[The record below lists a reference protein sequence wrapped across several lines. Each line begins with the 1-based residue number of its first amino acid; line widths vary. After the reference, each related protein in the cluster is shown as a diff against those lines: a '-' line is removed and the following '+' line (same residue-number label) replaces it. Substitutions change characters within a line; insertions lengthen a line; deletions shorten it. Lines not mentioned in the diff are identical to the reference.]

1 MVKVGKWIAKNKILI
16 LILATVL
23 LIPSFIG
30 MKTMKTNY
38 DLLTYLPKNLDTVK
52 GQDIVVDQFGM
63 GAFSMVVV
71 ENKALKDTAKLEA
84 DIEKIPHVNNVL
96 WYDDVCDLNLPIE
109 MIPEDLRN
117 KFFKGDATMMLVLLD
132 DTSSSD
138 TSLQAERDIREV
150 LDKDCYI
157 SGIPSVMNDIQDLT
171 EQELPIYVSIAV
183 ILSLIAMLLLTDSFV
198 VPFLFLIDIGYAVLY
213 NMGTNQVF
221 GKISYITKAIA
232 AILQL
237 GVTMDYSI
245 FLLGSYRENKA
256 RFPNDKNRAMGHAIA
271 NTFKSIIGS
280 SVTTIA
286 GFIALCFMSFTLGF
300 DLGLVMAKGVLFG
313 VITCIT
319 VLPSL
324 VLFFDK
330 PIEATTHRSLLG
342 HIDKASDFITKHYK
356 IWLIIFAIMF
366 VPALWGNN
374 HVENYYDMSSSL
386 PTNLVSQIGNTKVTE
401 DFGSSTIDMVLYDK
415 DLPAKTKKE
424 LIDSISDV
432 EGVNYCLGLE
442 SIVGTSIPDSII
454 PDDVKSMLQSDEYEM
469 CFIGTDYYVG
479 SDEANKQTGDLKA
492 ILEKVDSKAMLVGE
506 APMTTDLVDVTNTD
520 FINVNAA
527 SIIIIFVILLL
538 IFKSI
543 TIPAILEVVIEFAIF
558 VNMSVAYYSHTS
570 VIFVASIVLGCV
582 QLGSTVD
589 YAVLLT
595 SRFQK
600 ERQRGHEKKE
610 AIQIAHRACMPSI
623 ITSGISFF
631 AATFGV
637 AVYSDIDM
645 IKSICTMLARGALIS
660 TVVVIFVLPGMFMV
674 FDWIIEH
681 TTIDF
686 LGVKA
691 EARAKAMAERRAL
704 AGKTVEE

>member
-1 MVKVGKWIAKNKILI
+1 LVKVGKWIAKNKILI
-16 LILATVL
+16 LILATIL
-23 LIPSFIG
+23 LIPSLYG

-38 DLLTYLPKNLDTVK
+38 DLLTYLPKDLDTVK

-71 ENKALKDTAKLEA
+71 ENKALKDTAQLEK
-84 DIEKIPHVNNVL
+84 DIEAIDHVSNVL
-96 WYDDVCDLNLPIE
+96 WYDDVADINLPID
-109 MIPEDLRN
+109 MIPEDLRK
-117 KFFKGDATMMLVLLD
+117 KFFNGDATLMLVLLD
-132 DTSSSD
+132 NTSSSD
-138 TSLQAERDIREV
+138 TSLAAERQIRTV
-150 LDKDCYI
+150 LDQDCYI

-213 NMGTNQVF
+213 NMGTNQMF

-245 FLLGSYRENKA
+245 FLLGSYRENKE
-256 RFPNDKNRAMGHAIA
+256 RFPGDNNRAMGHAIA

-313 VITCIT
+313 VVTCIT

-324 VLFFDK
+324 VLLFDK
-330 PIEATTHRSLLG
+330 PIMATTHRTLLG
-342 HIDKASDFITKHYK
+342 HIDKASDFITKHYP

-366 VPALWGNN
+366 VPALYGNN
-374 HVENYYDMSSSL
+374 NVTNYYDMSSSL
-386 PTNLVSQIGNTKVTE
+386 PKNLTSMIGNSKVSD

-415 DLPAKTKKE
+415 NLPAKTKKE
-424 LIDSISDV
+424 LVNSLSDV
-432 EGVNYCLGLE
+432 EGVNYCIGLE
-442 SIVGTSIPDSII
+442 SVVGTSIPDEMI
-454 PDDVKSMLQSDEYEM
+454 PSDVREMLQSDEYEM
-469 CFIGTDYYVG
+469 CFLGTDYYVG
-479 SDEANKQTGDLKA
+479 SDESNKQTGELKT
-492 ILEKVDSKAMLVGE
+492 ILEKIDPKAMLVGE

-543 TIPAILEVVIEFAIF
+543 TIPIILEAVIEFAIF
-558 VNMSVAYYSHTS
+558 VNMSVAYYSHTP
-570 VIFVASIVLGCV
+570 VVFVASIVLGCV

-589 YAVLLT
+589 YAVLMT

-600 ERQRGHEKKE
+600 ERQRGHDKKE

-637 AVYSDIDM
+637 AVYSDIDI

-660 TVVVIFVLPGMFMV
+660 TVVVIFVLPGMFMI
-674 FDWIIEH
+674 FDWVIEH
-681 TTIDF
+681 TTYDF
-686 LGVKA
+686 LGTKA
-691 EARAKAMAERRAL
+691 EARKQKIAEKISA
-704 AGKTVEE
+704 AASKNA